1 LPTQRHARS
10 LFRGPARATV
20 STTQPLAGAGTC
32 ACDA

>member
-1 LPTQRHARS
+1 
-10 LFRGPARATV
+10 V

>member
-1 LPTQRHARS
+1 